1 MTTERLPSTR
11 LRPRLGVVISTWSH
25 EDGHE
30 YAAGLRESFT
40 STAPLEDVELVMCP
54 TLLEYEKDI
63 PALVEFFREQ
73 EIDAALL
80 VPGNF
85 TLDHVLPLAAQAL
98 DRPTILWGIPTQ
110 QAWGALVAIHQ
121 TTFPFKELGLPYRY
135 VAGELGDRGTWAKV
149 LRYARAAA
157 MQRRLK
163 GLRVGLMGWR
173 AQGMSDTV
181 FDELALRE
189 TFGVQVVNVGLT
201 RYTRTIEAIPAP
213 QVDAMWKKLKPGFP
227 QGDIEEGVAHYGV
240 RSYLA
245 MQQLARE
252 EDLHAV
258 TVECFHDHLG
268 GPCLGCSLFND
279 SGVAASCESDVPGA
293 LLMAACQMLSGRP
306 TFHVDIIKADLR
318 ANFAILHHCGNL
330 PRRLAEDPAAI
341 GLRAIPE
348 HIGPGAYG
356 PTIQATM
363 RPGPITIA
371 NLVGR
376 HGSLRVCALEAEAV
390 SYTLEFPGS
399 AAKAVFPYDLT
410 TALETLGNA
419 GYGHHFVVMEG
430 HLADDLGEWC
440 RLTGVAFLPIQE
452 QV

>member
-1 MTTERLPSTR
+1 MSGKWISSAG
-11 LRPRLGVVISTWSH
+11 LRPRLGVIISTWSH
-25 EDGHE
+25 EDGRE
-30 YAAGLRESFT
+30 YAAGLRESFP
-40 STAPLEDVELVMCP
+40 STAPQDEVEIVMGP
-54 TLLEYEKDI
+54 ALLEYERDI
-63 PALVEFFREQ
+63 PGVATFFRDR
-73 EIDAALL
+73 EIDAVLL

-98 DRPTILWGIPTQ
+98 GLPTILWGIPTQ

-121 TTFPFKELGLPYRY
+121 TTYPFKELGLPYRY
-135 VAGELGDRGTWAKV
+135 VAGELGDRKTWDKV

-157 MQRRLK
+157 VKRRLK

-189 TFGVQVVNVGLT
+189 AFGVQVVNVGLT
-201 RYTRTIEAIPAP
+201 RYTRAIEAIPAV
-213 QVDAMWKKLKPGFP
+213 QVDEAWSKLKQEFA
-227 QGDIEEGVAHYGV
+227 QASIEDDVARYGV

-245 MQQLARE
+245 MQQLAQE

-293 LLMAACQMLSGRP
+293 VLMAACQLLSGQP
-306 TFHVDIIKADLR
+306 TFHVDIITADLR
-318 ANFAILHHCGNL
+318 ANQAVLHHCGNL
-330 PRRLAEDPAAI
+330 PRKLAEDPGAV

-376 HGSLRVCALEAEAV
+376 RGNLRICAMEAEAV

-410 TALETLGNA
+410 AALETLGNE
-419 GYGHHFVVMEG
+419 GFGHHFVVMEG

-440 RLTGVAFLPIQE
+440 RMTGIAFLPIQAKP
-452 QV
+452 